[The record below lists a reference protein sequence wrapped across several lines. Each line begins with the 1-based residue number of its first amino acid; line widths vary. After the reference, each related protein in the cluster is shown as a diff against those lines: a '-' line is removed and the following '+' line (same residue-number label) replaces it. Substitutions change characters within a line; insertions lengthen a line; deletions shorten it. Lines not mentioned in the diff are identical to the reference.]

1 MVSARRAV
9 TAVTA
14 GKTADVTREAA
25 PLLGCTAVTGVTAE
39 IIIPGEDT
47 EEPRAGEGRHR
58 GGRSM
63 AGWHHRR
70 SLSGLAGR
78 SEQTMTTGHLLKGS
92 EVTVSRWEFQLFEV
106 DST

>member
-1 MVSARRAV
+1 MERRSLIVSRSASTVPIGGASISGAAMGWLAVSLSDLRGWGMVSARR
-9 TAVTA
+9 
-14 GKTADVTREAA
+14 GGIEGE
-25 PLLGCTAVTGVTAE
+25 L
-39 IIIPGEDT
+39 PGW
-47 EEPRAGEGRHR
+47 R
-58 GGRSM
+58 
-63 AGWHHRR
+63 HHRR